1 MKIKDYSIL
10 IVEDEFIASEYL
22 YQILDSFGIETI
34 FKAKNSNE
42 ALEVVKNNHIDLV
55 FMDINIQGGVDG
67 IKCSFL
73 LNQEYF
79 IPVIFATAYS
89 DTRTINE
96 ANDENIFGYL
106 IKPFQI
112 SDVEATLSVA
122 ISNINR
128 IKKLKEQKEDE
139 EIDIK
144 KIDLSEKYIYYFD
157 SKTLTFNNCVVALT
171 KKELE
176 VLDIL
181 CKNINKNISYE
192 YLKDIVWINKDI
204 SDSTVRDV
212 VSRLK
217 KKLDDI
223 NIENISNFGYV
234 LKKVIKV

>member
-1 MKIKDYSIL
+1 MVLYGRFYTIL
-10 IVEDEFIASEYL
+10 I
-22 YQILDSFGIETI
+22 
-34 FKAKNSNE
+34 
-42 ALEVVKNNHIDLV
+42 
-55 FMDINIQGGVDG
+55 
-67 IKCSFL
+67 CSGL
-73 LNQEYF
+73 
-79 IPVIFATAYS
+79 
-89 DTRTINE
+89 
-96 ANDENIFGYL
+96 
-106 IKPFQI
+106 
-112 SDVEATLSVA
+112 
-122 ISNINR
+122 INR
-128 IKKLKEQKEDE
+128 IRKLQEPKKDE

-144 KIDLSEKYIYYFD
+144 EIDLSEKYIYYFD

-234 LKKVIKV
+234 LKK

>member
-10 IVEDEFIASEYL
+10 IVEDEFIATQYL
-22 YQILDSFGIETI
+22 YQILDSFGVETI

-42 ALEVVKNNHIDLV
+42 ALDIVNKNHIDLV

-67 IKCSFL
+67 IKCSSL
-73 LNQEYF
+73 LNEKYF
-79 IPVIFATAYS
+79 IPIIFATAYA

-96 ANDENIFGYL
+96 AKDENIFGYL

-122 ISNINR
+122 IANITR
-128 IKKLKEQKEDE
+128 IRKLQGQKKDE
-139 EIDIK
+139 EINIK
-144 KIDLSEKYIYYFD
+144 EISLSEKYVYYFD

-192 YLKDIVWINKDI
+192 YLKDIVWIDKDI
-204 SDSTVRDV
+204 SNSTVRDV

-223 NIENISNFGYV
+223 NIENISNFGYI
-234 LKKVIKV
+234 LKI

>member
-55 FMDINIQGGVDG
+55 FMDINIQGGIDG

-79 IPVIFATAYS
+79 IPVIFATAYA
-89 DTRTINE
+89 DTATIDE
-96 ANDENIFGYL
+96 AKDENIFGYL

-234 LKKVIKV
+234 LKK

>member
-79 IPVIFATAYS
+79 IPVIFATAYA
-89 DTRTINE
+89 DTATIDE
-96 ANDENIFGYL
+96 AKDENIFGYL

-112 SDVEATLSVA
+112 SDVKATLSVA

-128 IKKLKEQKEDE
+128 IRKLQEPKKDE
-139 EIDIK
+139 EIDVK
-144 KIDLSEKYIYYFD
+144 EIDLSENYTYCFD
-157 SKTLTFNNCVVALT
+157 SKTLIFKNSVVALT

-176 VLDIL
+176 VFHIL

-192 YLKDIVWINKDI
+192 YLKDLVWINKNI

-217 KKLDDI
+217 KKLVNI
-223 NIENISNFGYV
+223 NIENISNFGYI
-234 LKKVIKV
+234 LKN

>member
-55 FMDINIQGGVDG
+55 FMDINIQGGIDG

-96 ANDENIFGYL
+96 AKDENIFGYL

-157 SKTLTFNNCVVALT
+157 SKTLIFNNYVVALT

-217 KKLDDI
+217 KKLVNI
-223 NIENISNFGYV
+223 NIENISNFGYI
-234 LKKVIKV
+234 LKS

>member
-22 YQILDSFGIETI
+22 YQILDSFGVETI

-55 FMDINIQGGVDG
+55 FMDINIQGGIDG

-79 IPVIFATAYS
+79 IPVIFATAYA
-89 DTRTINE
+89 DTATIDE
-96 ANDENIFGYL
+96 AKDENIFGYL

-112 SDVEATLSVA
+112 SDVKATLSVA

-128 IKKLKEQKEDE
+128 IRKLQEPKKDE
-139 EIDIK
+139 EIDVK
-144 KIDLSEKYIYYFD
+144 EIDLSENYTYCFD
-157 SKTLTFNNCVVALT
+157 SKTLIFKNSVVALT

-181 CKNINKNISYE
+181 CKNKNIF
-192 YLKDIVWINKDI
+192 
-204 SDSTVRDV
+204 DSTLRDV
-212 VSRLK
+212 VARLK

>member
-10 IVEDEFIASEYL
+10 LVEDEFIASEYL
-22 YQILDSFGIETI
+22 SQILDSFGVETI

-42 ALEVVKNNHIDLV
+42 ALEIVKNNQIDLV

-67 IKCSFL
+67 IKCSAL

-79 IPVIFATAYS
+79 IPIIFATAYG
-89 DTRTINE
+89 DTNTISE

-106 IKPFQI
+106 IKPFQT

-122 ISNINR
+122 ISSINR
-128 IKKLKEQKEDE
+128 IKRLQEARKDE
-139 EIDIK
+139 EIEIK
-144 KIDLSEKYIYYFD
+144 EIDLGEKYVYYFD
-157 SKTLTFNNCVVALT
+157 SKTLTFKNAPISLT

-181 CKNINKNISYE
+181 CKNSNKNISYE
-192 YLKDIVWINKDI
+192 YIKNSIWLNKSA

-212 VSRLK
+212 ISRLK
-217 KKLDDI
+217 KKIPHI
-223 NIENISNFGYV
+223 NIDNISNFGYI
-234 LKKVIKV
+234 LKN